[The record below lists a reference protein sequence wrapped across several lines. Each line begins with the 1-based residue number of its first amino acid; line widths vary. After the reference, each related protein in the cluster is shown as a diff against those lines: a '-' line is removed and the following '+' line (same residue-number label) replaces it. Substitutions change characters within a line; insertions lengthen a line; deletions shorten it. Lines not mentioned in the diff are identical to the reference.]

1 MWQLVETG
9 KQDLDIRSLKV
20 AALTTLI
27 FVLCFLLSINP
38 AVTMLSL
45 PLHCKHKCCDIL
57 IMLNNNNISI
67 SLTDGVLLFHCQTVL
82 IYLKFLPTEIARYS
96 IIRWI
101 NTVNK
106 ILATNLTLSWN
117 GDRKI
122 TLMLS
127 LSPTLIAKISYF
139 LGGYHIS
146 FFLLI
151 VMIFCTSIILS

>member
-1 MWQLVETG
+1 MFYV
-9 KQDLDIRSLKV
+9 
-20 AALTTLI
+20 
-27 FVLCFLLSINP
+27 FCCLSILQSQCS
-38 AVTMLSL
+38 VCHFT
-45 PLHCKHKCCDIL
+45 LHCKHKCCDIL

-106 ILATNLTLSWN
+106 ILATNLTLSWK

-122 TLMLS
+122 TLKLS

-146 FFLLI
+146 FFCSLWWSF
-151 VMIFCTSIILS
+151 VHPSF